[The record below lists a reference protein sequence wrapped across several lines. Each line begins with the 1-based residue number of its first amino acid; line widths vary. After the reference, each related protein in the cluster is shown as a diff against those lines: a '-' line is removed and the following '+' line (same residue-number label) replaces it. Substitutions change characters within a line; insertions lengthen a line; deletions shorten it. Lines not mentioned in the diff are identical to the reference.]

1 MADSMARHRWRF
13 HRLGG
18 LDQVSLGTGADL
30 AHLGE
35 LDPKLW
41 VALGCPTRG
50 LELDPRTLEYLD
62 SDKDA
67 RVRVPEVLAAIRWC
81 STRLG
86 DLGSLIP
93 GADALPLSAIS
104 TATPEGRALLG
115 AARQILAAAGKAEAS
130 EVRVAEVGDLS
141 HVFDGTLLNGD
152 GIVAPDAAGD
162 PQTRQVIVD
171 AIACAGS
178 EPDRSGQPGIG
189 SAKLDAFWVQL
200 RAYADWWARAQA
212 TPEVL
217 ALGDATPEAHA
228 CFAPVRARIDDY
240 FARCGLAAVDPRAV
254 GWLGRTEAEWT
265 ALGAK
270 DLSAGSEAAH
280 FPLARI
286 EPGRPLPLEEGVN
299 PAWRPALEQLRRN
312 VVTPLLGAEKRSLT
326 AAEWE
331 TIKAKLAPFEVHLA
345 AKAGTAVEGLGLARV
360 KALLAGNGK
369 ASVEELI
376 AQDKALEAEANAIGD
391 VARLVHYM
399 RDLHT
404 VLRNFVSFA
413 DFYDPDR
420 MGVFQAGTLY
430 LDARSCDLCVRVD
443 DPAAHAAIAAKSRL
457 YLAYCE
463 CRRPGES
470 MKVAACF
477 TQGDSDFLAVGR
489 NGIFYDRS
497 GQDWDATIV
506 KVVENPISLREAFWS
521 PYTKFVRFIEDQA
534 QRFAAA
540 RDKEADTRFAAGATG
555 AAAAVTGAA
564 PPQAQPVDVGKMVG
578 IIAALGVGV
587 GALGALLGGFVSGFM
602 ELEPWWTKLV
612 ALGGVVLVISGPSM
626 LLAWLKLRQR
636 NLGPVLD
643 ANGWAINGR
652 VKINVPLGTA
662 LTDRAV
668 LPRGAQRSL
677 ADPFVDRAAAGR
689 RRLVWLLAIVLA
701 AGLVVAKRQGLWPF
715 APAQPPPT
723 QAAPDTR
730 PLPPPPAHAPAIRP
744 APPNGR

>member
-1 MADSMARHRWRF
+1 MAPSIEEGTMANAAKAPHRWRF
-13 HRLGG
+13 NRVGG
-18 LDQVSLGTGADL
+18 LDQVSLTTAADL
-30 AHLGE
+30 ARLDE

-41 VALGCPTRG
+41 VALACPTRG

-62 SDKDA
+62 ADRDG
-67 RVRVPEVLAAIRWC
+67 RVRVPEILAALRWC
-81 STRLG
+81 GLRLA
-86 DLGSLIP
+86 DLGALVP

-104 TATPEGRALLG
+104 TTTPEGKALLG
-115 AARQILAAAGKAEAS
+115 AARQILAAAGKSEAS
-130 EVRVAEVGDLS
+130 EIRVAEVADLS
-141 HVFDGTLLNGD
+141 HVFDKTLLNGD
-152 GIVAPDAAGD
+152 GIVAADAAGD
-162 PQTRQVIVD
+162 PQTRQVILDV
-171 AIACAGS
+171 IACVGS

-189 SAKLDAFWVQL
+189 RSKLDAFWVQL

-212 TPEVL
+212 TPGVL
-217 ALGDATPEAHA
+217 ALGEATPEAHA
-228 CFAPVRARIDDY
+228 CFAPVRARVDDY
-240 FARCGLAAVDPRAV
+240 FARCGLAAVDPRA
-254 GWLGRTEAEWT
+254 GAWLGRTEAEWT

-299 PAWRPALEQLRRN
+299 PAWRPALERLRLN
-312 VVTPLLGAEKRSLT
+312 VVTPLMGAEKRSLT

-331 TIKAKLAPFEVHLA
+331 TIKAKLALFEAHLA

-369 ASVEELI
+369 AAVEELI
-376 AQDKALEAEANAIGD
+376 AQDEALEAEANAIGD
-391 VARLVHYM
+391 VARLVHYL

-420 MGVFQAGTLY
+420 LGVFQAGTLY

-489 NGIFYDRS
+489 NGIFYDRA
-497 GQDWDATIV
+497 GHDWDATIV

-521 PYTKFVRFIEDQA
+521 PYKKLARFIEDQA

-540 RDKEADTRFAAGATG
+540 RDKEADAKLTTGATG
-555 AAAAVTGAA
+555 AAAVVTGAA
-564 PPQAQPVDVGKMVG
+564 PPPPPVDVGKMVG
-578 IIAALGVGV
+578 IVAALGVGV

-602 ELEPWWTKLV
+602 ELRPWWTKLV

-668 LPRGAQRSL
+668 LPRGAHRSL
-677 ADPFVDRAAAGR
+677 ADPFVDKAAARR
-689 RRLVWLLAIVLA
+689 RRLVWLLVIVALA
-701 AGLVVAKRQGLWPF
+701 ALAVAKRQHLWPF
-715 APAQPPPT
+715 
-723 QAAPDTR
+723 
-730 PLPPPPAHAPAIRP
+730 
-744 APPNGR
+744 GG